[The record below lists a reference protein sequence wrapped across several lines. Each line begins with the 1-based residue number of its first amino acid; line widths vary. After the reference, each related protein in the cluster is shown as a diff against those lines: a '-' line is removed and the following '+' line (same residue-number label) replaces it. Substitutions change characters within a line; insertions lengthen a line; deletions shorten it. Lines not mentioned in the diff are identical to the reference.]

1 MKSNNLT
8 LGEILASP
16 SQYVIPVFQRYY
28 RWDQPQW
35 DKLWSDLTGLAEP
48 GQGRPALHG
57 LPRAGPRVGHAR
69 ARSPATT

>member
-1 MKSNNLT
+1 MTSSNLT

-35 DKLWSDLTGLAEP
+35 DKLWDDLTDL
-48 GQGRPALHG
+48 Q
-57 LPRAGPRVGHAR
+57 
-69 ARSPATT
+69 